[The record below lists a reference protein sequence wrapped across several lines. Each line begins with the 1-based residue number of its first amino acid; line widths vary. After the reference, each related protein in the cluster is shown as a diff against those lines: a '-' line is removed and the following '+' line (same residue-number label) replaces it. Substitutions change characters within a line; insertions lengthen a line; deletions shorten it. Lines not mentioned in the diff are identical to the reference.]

1 MNANPL
7 VIPILDILK
16 NATGIIGE
24 YDIISQL
31 EQQGIVFPEDGDS
44 YKVAM
49 FKKHFMT
56 MNALYHLQ
64 QDLLEDGYYLKISA
78 LDIAI
83 ETLGKPSK
91 KQSLLDSAEH
101 KVRDYYLD
109 WNNFKTTGEAEINEL
124 LSGFWNMYF
133 AQDKQ
138 AEALEILE
146 LKSDA
151 SWEHVKKTYRRLVT
165 EHHPDK
171 GGNDA
176 RFIEIRGAYE
186 ILRCHHSDKRI
197 ATENTEFAE

>member
-16 NATGIIGE
+16 DSTDKIGE
-24 YDIISQL
+24 YDIIRRL
-31 EQQGIVFPEDGDS
+31 EQQGIDFPVDSDS
-44 YKVAM
+44 YNVIM

-64 QDLLEDGYYLKISA
+64 QDLFEDGYYLNISA

-83 ETLGKPSK
+83 EPLDESSNE
-91 KQSLLDSAEH
+91 QSLLDSAEH
-101 KVRDYYLD
+101 KLRDYYLD
-109 WNNFKTTGEAEINEL
+109 WQHFKTTGEAEINEL
-124 LSGFWNMYF
+124 LSGFWNKYH
-133 AQDKQ
+133 ALDKQ

-146 LKSDA
+146 LDSDA
-151 SWEHVKKTYRRLVT
+151 SWEHVKHTYRRLVT

-176 RFIEIRGAYE
+176 RFIEIRSAYE
-186 ILRCHHSDKRI
+186 VLRCHY
-197 ATENTEFAE
+197 AV

>member
-16 NATGIIGE
+16 DSTDKIGE
-24 YDIISQL
+24 YDIIRRL
-31 EQQGIVFPEDGDS
+31 EQQGIAFPVDNDS
-44 YKVAM
+44 YNVIM

-64 QDLLEDGYYLKISA
+64 QDLFEDGYYLNISA

-83 ETLGKPSK
+83 EPLEEPSNE
-91 KQSLLDSAEH
+91 QSLLDSAEH
-101 KVRDYYLD
+101 KLRDYYLD
-109 WNNFKTTGEAEINEL
+109 WQHFKTTGEAEINEL
-124 LSGFWNMYF
+124 LSGFWNKYH
-133 AQDKQ
+133 ALDKQ

-146 LKSDA
+146 LGSDA
-151 SWEHVKKTYRRLVT
+151 SWEHVKHTYRRLVT

-176 RFIEIRGAYE
+176 RFIEIRSAYE
-186 ILRCHHSDKRI
+186 ILRFHYS
-197 ATENTEFAE
+197 A